1 MNAQGKTITDPN
13 EFYGPPV
20 GAILPFGGIA
30 AHKGYA
36 LGVAVDILSGALG
49 GAGCSREDA
58 ERIGNGVFLLAID
71 IQAFTGT
78 DDFKV
83 EVDTFTRFLKNSRLM
98 SGFDEINMPGEI
110 EFKRRQ
116 RLEKEGILIDDTT
129 WQQISE
135 TARSVSVTLDTE

>member
-1 MNAQGKTITDPN
+1 MSRI
-13 EFYGPPV
+13 V
-20 GAILPFGGIA
+20 
-30 AHKGYA
+30 
-36 LGVAVDILSGALG
+36 ILSGALG

-135 TARSVSVTLDTE
+135 TARSVSVSLDTE

>member
-1 MNAQGKTITDPN
+1 
-13 EFYGPPV
+13 
-20 GAILPFGGIA
+20 
-30 AHKGYA
+30 
-36 LGVAVDILSGALG
+36 
-49 GAGCSREDA
+49 
-58 ERIGNGVFLLAID
+58 
-71 IQAFTGT
+71 
-78 DDFKV
+78 
-83 EVDTFTRFLKNSRLM
+83 M